1 MTTGIIHTVYSVGF
15 PWASPRPN
23 SFLNSKLGSKRPL
36 LARTCVHRHMTLAVG
51 SERRAVPP
59 RPSFHTL
66 KSCQLSH
73 QIKLAR
79 PGVAHEMRDH
89 PRAVFAYHD
98 ALKSNGLGHPI
109 VYRDLESG
117 GIYFGPGTLHALT
130 IHILREVGH
139 DRLHNE
145 HTFGA

>member
-1 MTTGIIHTVYSVGF
+1 MATSIMHTVYSVGF
-15 PWASPRPN
+15 PWALPRSN
-23 SFLNSKLGSKRPL
+23 SFLNSMGGKRPL

-66 KSCQLSH
+66 KSYQLSH
-73 QIKLAR
+73 QIELAR
-79 PGVAHEMRDH
+79 PSIAHEMRNH
-89 PRAVFAYHD
+89 PRAVFAYQD
-98 ALKSNGLGHPI
+98 ALKSDDLSHPI
-109 VYRDLESG
+109 VCRDLESG
-117 GIYFGPGTLHALT
+117 GIYFGSGTLHVLT

-139 DRLHNE
+139 GRLHNE